1 MINNFAF
8 NDDHIF
14 SVNVSHDTLGEIGL
28 GSLTFG
34 PKQAIS
40 LKFGHGVFE
49 KLEQGKKYDRLIA
62 TVQKGREFTLFNCE
76 LHFNVVYA
84 DFIVAGNST
93 DTFDL
98 AEIEL
103 THVTNWFFQFQ
114 RISGDVGTSIEWI
127 DRPSNVTA
135 EVKSLLG
142 DYSLAITPYTDL
154 IATDDGNQIRNT
166 AVISIEN
173 TQFNLTVRNLRS
185 NINDLCTLFSILLAQ
200 PVSIISVRVRNKIG
214 RSFAL
219 YFTHY
224 EKIEDND
231 NRLDSR
237 MRYLFQRDLL
247 EANWQTIAQSFFNSD
262 LRDPSWLRLSSMK
275 RYQDFWEYEVAAYV
289 FILDSYVDAKTKS
302 LPKKTK
308 NSSTNKI
315 EKLKARLQTSSS
327 TFTQQQKDELIA
339 LTTEIFGSKEHSFL
353 DKYPVSYTHLTLPTI
368 LLV

>member
-1 MINNFAF
+1 M
-8 NDDHIF
+8 
-14 SVNVSHDTLGEIGL
+14 
-28 GSLTFG
+28 
-34 PKQAIS
+34 
-40 LKFGHGVFE
+40 
-49 KLEQGKKYDRLIA
+49 
-62 TVQKGREFTLFNCE
+62 
-76 LHFNVVYA
+76 
-84 DFIVAGNST
+84 
-93 DTFDL
+93 
-98 AEIEL
+98 
-103 THVTNWFFQFQ
+103 
-114 RISGDVGTSIEWI
+114 
-127 DRPSNVTA
+127 
-135 EVKSLLG
+135 KSLLG

-339 LTTEIFGSKEHSFL
+339 LTTEIFGSKEHLSL
-353 DKYPVSYTHLTLPTI
+353 IHI
-368 LLV
+368 